1 MTIHMSKKFGL
12 NITKRKKQMKGIK
25 VIDVGSNPKETQF
38 GTCELCFSYGT
49 ADNPYMVLE
58 FPDGTQVTVDT
69 YYWDWGDYLEYRVAN
84 IVDFSAWLSEQE
96 LSDDDVEA
104 LKNDGEHVLILLID
118 EYNYRLEEE
127 DE

>member
-1 MTIHMSKKFGL
+1 
-12 NITKRKKQMKGIK
+12 MKGIK
-25 VIDVGSNPKETQF
+25 VIDIGSNPKKTQF

-69 YYWDWGDYLEYRVAN
+69 YCWDWGDYFKTTVAN
-84 IVDFSAWLSEQE
+84 VVDFSAWLSEQE
-96 LSDDDVEA
+96 LSDEDVEA
-104 LKNDGEHVLILLID
+104 LKNDGKQVLFLLID
-118 EYNYRLEEE
+118 EYNYRLEDA